1 LGGWQQVVVIAATT
15 SALSGVACGVSTTT
29 ATAGFWYDEDAF
41 ALPAPAAE
49 KLGGLLTDDELA
61 SIERLS
67 RAEVERAFGGLRIHV
82 VDDRAAFWRVEV
94 ARSLRPRGPLPNAG
108 QSLSF
113 GWLGGSGAV
122 SFELVALKAI
132 QYAPADASRATI
144 IDGIGR
150 GIGRVAA
157 HEFAHQILGGGN
169 MHNQTDENSYEFP
182 SPDRASQ
189 YYGELHW
196 TTARP
201 ILEQKLR

>member
-1 LGGWQQVVVIAATT
+1 VACRTSATT
-15 SALSGVACGVSTTT
+15 Y
-29 ATAGFWYDEDAF
+29 TAGFWYGDEPF

-49 KLGGLLTDDELA
+49 KLGGLLTADELA
-61 SIERLS
+61 SIKQTS
-67 RAEVERAFGGLRIHV
+67 RAELERAFAGLKIHV
-82 VDDRAAFWRVEV
+82 ADDRAAFWRVEV

-108 QSLSF
+108 ESLSF

-132 QYAPADASRATI
+132 HYAPAGASRATI

-157 HEFAHQILGGGN
+157 HELAHQILGVGS
-169 MHNQTDENSYEFP
+169 MHNQVDENSYEYP